1 MGRNLLF
8 LDYRSDAGGEEV
20 QQIAEILDEVV
31 TGRAHGFRPALL
43 GVVNENHA
51 AEAGGTGALHVP
63 VGVIA
68 DVSAASLRGAAA
80 AAGQVIDGGV
90 GLPQPHLGGENGS
103 GEAVGDTLLDHP
115 VGDLRLRDR
124 NGGSGEQIDVD
135 LDKVDPNV
143 CEIVFVVSIHDE
155 GMTFGDV
162 KDAFISVVN
171 AENDEEL
178 CRYELNEAFTEETA
192 LSVAKLVVNE
202 DGDWEFEAVGVGHVG
217 GLETLIDIYAS

>member
-1 MGRNLLF
+1 MGRFNLSKGERFKIAKSEGLSKIKVV
-8 LDYRSDAGGEEV
+8 LDWNSDADLDASTFLCGDEGV
-20 QQIAEILDEVV
+20 ILDDAGFVFYNSENREQPFD
-31 TGRAHGFRPALL
+31 RAVFGNKRKWMAETRPMSSDGAVL
-43 GVVNENHA
+43 G
-51 AEAGGTGALHVP
+51 
-63 VGVIA
+63 
-68 DVSAASLRGAAA
+68 SL
-80 AAGQVIDGGV
+80 D
-90 GLPQPHLGGENGS
+90 
-103 GEAVGDTLLDHP
+103 
-115 VGDLRLRDR
+115 DR

-155 GMTFGDV
+155 GMTFGAV

-171 AENDEEL
+171 AVNDEEL

>member
-1 MGRNLLF
+1 MGRFNLSKGERFKIAKSEGLSKIKVV
-8 LDYRSDAGGEEV
+8 LDWNSDADLDASTFLCGDEGV
-20 QQIAEILDEVV
+20 ILDDAGFVFYNSENREQPFD
-31 TGRAHGFRPALL
+31 RAVFGNKRKWMAETRPMSSDGAVL
-43 GVVNENHA
+43 G
-51 AEAGGTGALHVP
+51 
-63 VGVIA
+63 
-68 DVSAASLRGAAA
+68 SL
-80 AAGQVIDGGV
+80 D
-90 GLPQPHLGGENGS
+90 
-103 GEAVGDTLLDHP
+103 
-115 VGDLRLRDR
+115 DR

>member
-1 MGRNLLF
+1 MGRFNLSKGERFKIAKSEGLSKIKVV
-8 LDYRSDAGGEEV
+8 LDWNSDADLDASSFLCGDEGV
-20 QQIAEILDEVV
+20 ILDDAGFVFYNSENREQPFD
-31 TGRAHGFRPALL
+31 RAVFGNKRKWMAETRPMSSDGAVL
-43 GVVNENHA
+43 G
-51 AEAGGTGALHVP
+51 
-63 VGVIA
+63 
-68 DVSAASLRGAAA
+68 SL
-80 AAGQVIDGGV
+80 D
-90 GLPQPHLGGENGS
+90 
-103 GEAVGDTLLDHP
+103 
-115 VGDLRLRDR
+115 DR

-171 AENDEEL
+171 AVNDEEL

>member
-1 MGRNLLF
+1 MGRFNLSKGERFKIAKSEGLSKIKVV
-8 LDYRSDAGGEEV
+8 LDWNSDADLDASTFLCGDEGV
-20 QQIAEILDEVV
+20 ILDDAGFVFYNSENR
-31 TGRAHGFRPALL
+31 GQPFDRAVFGNKRKWMAETRPMSSDGAVL
-43 GVVNENHA
+43 G
-51 AEAGGTGALHVP
+51 
-63 VGVIA
+63 
-68 DVSAASLRGAAA
+68 SL
-80 AAGQVIDGGV
+80 D
-90 GLPQPHLGGENGS
+90 
-103 GEAVGDTLLDHP
+103 
-115 VGDLRLRDR
+115 DR

-171 AENDEEL
+171 AVNDEEL

>member
-1 MGRNLLF
+1 MGRFNLSKGERFKIAKSEGLSKIKVV
-8 LDYRSDAGGEEV
+8 LDWNSDADLDASTFLCGDEGV
-20 QQIAEILDEVV
+20 ILDDAGFVFYNSENREKPFD
-31 TGRAHGFRPALL
+31 RAVFGNKRKWMAETRPMSSDGAVL
-43 GVVNENHA
+43 G
-51 AEAGGTGALHVP
+51 
-63 VGVIA
+63 
-68 DVSAASLRGAAA
+68 SL
-80 AAGQVIDGGV
+80 D
-90 GLPQPHLGGENGS
+90 
-103 GEAVGDTLLDHP
+103 
-115 VGDLRLRDR
+115 DR

-135 LDKVDPNV
+135 LDKVDSNV

-171 AENDEEL
+171 AVNDEEL

>member
-1 MGRNLLF
+1 MGRFNLSKGERFKIAKSEGLSKIKVV
-8 LDYRSDAGGEEV
+8 LDWNSDADLDASTFLCGDEGV
-20 QQIAEILDEVV
+20 ILDDAGFVFYNSENREQPFD
-31 TGRAHGFRPALL
+31 RAVFGNKRKWMAETRPMSSDGAVL
-43 GVVNENHA
+43 GSRE
-51 AEAGGTGALHVP
+51 
-63 VGVIA
+63 
-68 DVSAASLRGAAA
+68 
-80 AAGQVIDGGV
+80 
-90 GLPQPHLGGENGS
+90 
-103 GEAVGDTLLDHP
+103 
-115 VGDLRLRDR
+115 DR

-171 AENDEEL
+171 AVNDEEL

>member
-1 MGRNLLF
+1 MGRFNLSKGERFKIAKSEGLSKIKVV
-8 LDYRSDAGGEEV
+8 LDWNSDADLDASTFLCGDEGV
-20 QQIAEILDEVV
+20 ILDDAGFVFYNSENREQPFD
-31 TGRAHGFRPALL
+31 RAVFGNKRKWMAETRPMSSDGAVL
-43 GVVNENHA
+43 G
-51 AEAGGTGALHVP
+51 
-63 VGVIA
+63 
-68 DVSAASLRGAAA
+68 SL
-80 AAGQVIDGGV
+80 D
-90 GLPQPHLGGENGS
+90 
-103 GEAVGDTLLDHP
+103 
-115 VGDLRLRDR
+115 DR

-155 GMTFGDV
+155 RMTFGDV

-171 AENDEEL
+171 AVNDEEL

>member
-1 MGRNLLF
+1 MGRFNLSKGERFKIAKSEGLSKIKVV
-8 LDYRSDAGGEEV
+8 LDWNSDADLDASTFLCGDEGV
-20 QQIAEILDEVV
+20 ILDDAGFVFYNSENREQPFD
-31 TGRAHGFRPALL
+31 RAVFGNKRKWMAETRPMSSDGAVL
-43 GVVNENHA
+43 G
-51 AEAGGTGALHVP
+51 
-63 VGVIA
+63 
-68 DVSAASLRGAAA
+68 SL
-80 AAGQVIDGGV
+80 D
-90 GLPQPHLGGENGS
+90 
-103 GEAVGDTLLDHP
+103 
-115 VGDLRLRDR
+115 DR

-155 GMTFGDV
+155 EMTFGDV

-171 AENDEEL
+171 AVNDEEL

>member
-1 MGRNLLF
+1 MGRFNLSKGERFKIAKSDGLSKIKVV
-8 LDYRSDAGGEEV
+8 LDWDSDADLDASTFLCGDEGIILNDAGFVFYNSENREKPFDRAV
-20 QQIAEILDEVV
+20 FGNKRKWMAETRPMSSDGAVLGSLD
-31 TGRAHGFRPALL
+31 
-43 GVVNENHA
+43 
-51 AEAGGTGALHVP
+51 
-63 VGVIA
+63 
-68 DVSAASLRGAAA
+68 
-80 AAGQVIDGGV
+80 
-90 GLPQPHLGGENGS
+90 
-103 GEAVGDTLLDHP
+103 
-115 VGDLRLRDR
+115 DR

-171 AENDEEL
+171 AVNDEEL

>member
-1 MGRNLLF
+1 MGRFNLSKGERFKIAKSEGLSKIKVV
-8 LDYRSDAGGEEV
+8 LDWNSDADLDASTFLCGDEGV
-20 QQIAEILDEVV
+20 ILDDAGFVFYNSENREQPFD
-31 TGRAHGFRPALL
+31 RAVFGNKRKWMAETRPMSSDGAVL
-43 GVVNENHA
+43 G
-51 AEAGGTGALHVP
+51 
-63 VGVIA
+63 
-68 DVSAASLRGAAA
+68 SL
-80 AAGQVIDGGV
+80 D
-90 GLPQPHLGGENGS
+90 
-103 GEAVGDTLLDHP
+103 
-115 VGDLRLRDR
+115 DR

-171 AENDEEL
+171 AVNDEEF

>member
-1 MGRNLLF
+1 MGRFNISKGERFKIAKSEGLSKIKVV
-8 LDYRSDAGGEEV
+8 LDWNSDADLDASTFLCGDEGV
-20 QQIAEILDEVV
+20 ILDDAGFVFYNSENREQPFD
-31 TGRAHGFRPALL
+31 RAVFGNKRKWMAETRPMSSDGAVL
-43 GVVNENHA
+43 G
-51 AEAGGTGALHVP
+51 
-63 VGVIA
+63 
-68 DVSAASLRGAAA
+68 SL
-80 AAGQVIDGGV
+80 D
-90 GLPQPHLGGENGS
+90 
-103 GEAVGDTLLDHP
+103 
-115 VGDLRLRDR
+115 DR

-171 AENDEEL
+171 AVNDEEL

>member
-1 MGRNLLF
+1 MGRFNLSKGERFKIAKSEGLSKIKVV
-8 LDYRSDAGGEEV
+8 LEWNSDADLDASTFLCGDEGV
-20 QQIAEILDEVV
+20 ILDDAGFVFYNSENREQPFD
-31 TGRAHGFRPALL
+31 RAVFGNKRKWMAETRPMSSDGAVL
-43 GVVNENHA
+43 G
-51 AEAGGTGALHVP
+51 
-63 VGVIA
+63 
-68 DVSAASLRGAAA
+68 SL
-80 AAGQVIDGGV
+80 D
-90 GLPQPHLGGENGS
+90 
-103 GEAVGDTLLDHP
+103 
-115 VGDLRLRDR
+115 DR

-171 AENDEEL
+171 AVNDEEL

>member
-1 MGRNLLF
+1 MGRFNLSKGERFKIAKSEGLSKIKVV
-8 LDYRSDAGGEEV
+8 LDWNSDADLDASTFLCGDEGV
-20 QQIAEILDEVV
+20 ILDD
-31 TGRAHGFRPALL
+31 AGFVFYNSENREQPFDRTVFGNKRKWMAETRPMSSDGAVL
-43 GVVNENHA
+43 G
-51 AEAGGTGALHVP
+51 
-63 VGVIA
+63 
-68 DVSAASLRGAAA
+68 SL
-80 AAGQVIDGGV
+80 D
-90 GLPQPHLGGENGS
+90 
-103 GEAVGDTLLDHP
+103 
-115 VGDLRLRDR
+115 DR

-135 LDKVDPNV
+135 LDKVDPSV
-143 CEIVFVVSIHDE
+143 FEIVFVVSIHDE

>member
-1 MGRNLLF
+1 MGRFNLSKGERFKIAKSEGLSKIKVV
-8 LDYRSDAGGEEV
+8 LDWNSDADLDASTFLCGDEGV
-20 QQIAEILDEVV
+20 ILDDAGFVFYNSENREKPFD
-31 TGRAHGFRPALL
+31 RAVFGNKRKWMAETRPMSSDGAVL
-43 GVVNENHA
+43 G
-51 AEAGGTGALHVP
+51 
-63 VGVIA
+63 
-68 DVSAASLRGAAA
+68 SL
-80 AAGQVIDGGV
+80 D
-90 GLPQPHLGGENGS
+90 
-103 GEAVGDTLLDHP
+103 
-115 VGDLRLRDR
+115 DR

-171 AENDEEL
+171 AVNDEEL

-192 LSVAKLVVNE
+192 LSVATLVVNE

-217 GLETLIDIYAS
+217 SLETLIDIYAS

>member
-1 MGRNLLF
+1 MGRFNLSKGERFKIAKSEGLSKIKVV
-8 LDYRSDAGGEEV
+8 LDWNSDADLDASTFLCGDEGV
-20 QQIAEILDEVV
+20 ILDDAGFVFYNSENREQPFD
-31 TGRAHGFRPALL
+31 RAVFGNKRKWMAETRPMSSDGAVL
-43 GVVNENHA
+43 G
-51 AEAGGTGALHVP
+51 
-63 VGVIA
+63 
-68 DVSAASLRGAAA
+68 SL
-80 AAGQVIDGGV
+80 D
-90 GLPQPHLGGENGS
+90 
-103 GEAVGDTLLDHP
+103 
-115 VGDLRLRDR
+115 DR

-171 AENDEEL
+171 SVNDEEL

>member
-1 MGRNLLF
+1 MGRFNLSKGERFKIAKSEGLSKIKVV
-8 LDYRSDAGGEEV
+8 LDWNSDADLDASTFLCGDEGV
-20 QQIAEILDEVV
+20 ILDD
-31 TGRAHGFRPALL
+31 TGFVFYNSENREKPFDRAVFGNKRKWMAETRPMSSDGAVL
-43 GVVNENHA
+43 G
-51 AEAGGTGALHVP
+51 
-63 VGVIA
+63 
-68 DVSAASLRGAAA
+68 SL
-80 AAGQVIDGGV
+80 D
-90 GLPQPHLGGENGS
+90 
-103 GEAVGDTLLDHP
+103 
-115 VGDLRLRDR
+115 DR

-171 AENDEEL
+171 AVNDEEL

>member
-1 MGRNLLF
+1 MGRFNLSKGERFKIAKSEGLSKIKVV
-8 LDYRSDAGGEEV
+8 LDWNSDADLDASTFLCGDEGV
-20 QQIAEILDEVV
+20 ILDDAGFVFYNSENREQPFD
-31 TGRAHGFRPALL
+31 RAVFGNKRKWMAETRPMSSDGAVL
-43 GVVNENHA
+43 G
-51 AEAGGTGALHVP
+51 
-63 VGVIA
+63 
-68 DVSAASLRGAAA
+68 SL
-80 AAGQVIDGGV
+80 D
-90 GLPQPHLGGENGS
+90 
-103 GEAVGDTLLDHP
+103 
-115 VGDLRLRDR
+115 DR

-135 LDKVDPNV
+135 LDKVDSNV

-171 AENDEEL
+171 AVNDEEL